1 MRGMIPHHS
10 GALAMCAVLMNT
22 AAHGETVDPALTTM
36 CTDGVVPSQTDEIA
50 EMEAWLTSRNHAVT
64 APCAGSTGMKGC
76 GELTAWSSIQ
86 FERAN
91 MAMHMGMSIKF
102 SGDPNEDFVRGM
114 IAHHQGA
121 IDMCK
126 VCDRFLLR
134 SRLSVRLLRTGDTAS
149 MMPQRTAGSFLT
161 RAVRA
166 FVSGALEHVW
176 ARANRAD
183 ARESHVRQ
191 HHRSTDH

>member
-22 AAHGETVDPALTTM
+22 SAHGATVEASLATM
-36 CTDGVVPSQTDEIA
+36 CTDGVVPSQTGEITT
-50 EMEAWLTSRNHAVT
+50 MNAWLTSRSLALK
-64 APCAGSTGMKGC
+64 AECPAGGGMKGC
-76 GELTAWSSIQ
+76 GDLHCPSSVQ
-86 FERAN
+86 FEAAN
-91 MAMHMGMSIKF
+91 AKMHKGMSIEF
-102 SGDPNEDFVRGM
+102 SGEPNEDFVRGM

-149 MMPQRTAGSFLT
+149 MMAQRTAGSFLT